1 VEKAISKLPVELEE
15 REVESDVQRAL
26 LKTLEDMRYNAPA
39 NKAAARPKRSQKLPP
54 GAAYTCAPEKE
65 AENSS
70 DNSSSDSPDSSISDE
85 ESDEEREE
93 DTRRTVSDIVDRLE
107 EDDIAIGTG
116 TSDIDEEL
124 PDPAQKAAPVGYPAE
139 SFVVAMYQ
147 HQWYI
152 GQVLNKEKE
161 PEAEDGDQ
169 YILLSF
175 MERNKDNNSFKWPNR
190 PDILNMLKE
199 DILFSCQPPMP
210 SSSTSSTRVNSFQ
223 LSRADFTKAN
233 EMFAN
238 AEAFNPTKISFYIP
252 YNFHFTLSVCVYA
265 DGVCV
270 RVFESVCLL

>member
-1 VEKAISKLPVELEE
+1 M
-15 REVESDVQRAL
+15 ESDVQRAL